1 MRRTA
6 VPKGGY
12 EVKATEMLEQLLSR
26 AGEDPDFRTRLLAD
40 PEGTLKDEYG
50 FKVPEGMELKV
61 IEDSRS
67 TSHLVLPPNPQLS
80 TAEMRAISGGV
91 GNVDNN
97 EGTGGGD
104 TDYTQHPIFHD
115 N

>member
-1 MRRTA
+1 M
-6 VPKGGY
+6 
-12 EVKATEMLEQLLSR
+12 KATEMLEQLLSR
-26 AGEDPDFRTRLLAD
+26 ACEDPDFRARLLAD

-50 FKVPEGMELKV
+50 FKVPDGMVLKV

-80 TAEMRAISGGV
+80 TEEMRAISGGV
-91 GNVDNN
+91 GNVDDNN
-97 EGTGGGD
+97 VDTGGSD

>member
-1 MRRTA
+1 M
-6 VPKGGY
+6 
-12 EVKATEMLEQLLSR
+12 KATEMLEQLLSR
-26 AGEDPDFRTRLLAD
+26 AGEDPDFRARLLAD

-67 TSHLVLPPNPQLS
+67 TSHLVLPPDPQLS
-80 TAEMRAISGGV
+80 MEEMRLISGGV
-91 GNVDNN
+91 GSVDDSSG
-97 EGTGGGD
+97 GTRGGD